1 MSSNPF
7 DIIGARFVGWNA
19 AWMQRDKKIVF
30 DLLDV
35 RFGSLAVIQTNT
47 SLMSAIGRIADT
59 RQCDF
64 ESPRLYVRFQLKRS
78 SRGLYFTH
86 AHRLLSANSGRSRD
100 AKILLLMNGID
111 FIPIECGSFSLRVLS
126 STAGSPKHVT

>member
-64 ESPRLYVRFQLKRS
+64 ESPRLYVRFHLKRT
-78 SRGLYFTH
+78 FDH
-86 AHRLLSANSGRSRD
+86 AQYCDFEWRLLATSG
-100 AKILLLMNGID
+100 
-111 FIPIECGSFSLRVLS
+111 P
-126 STAGSPKHVT
+126 